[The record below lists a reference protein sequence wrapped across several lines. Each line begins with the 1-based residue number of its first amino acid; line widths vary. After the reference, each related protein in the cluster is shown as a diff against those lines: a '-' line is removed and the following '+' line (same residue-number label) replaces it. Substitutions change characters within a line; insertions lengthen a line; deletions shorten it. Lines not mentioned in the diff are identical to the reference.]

1 MNKTKPPTHP
11 IMLNQETYDLLQF
24 VKVELERL
32 TGFEPTN
39 GQAIRHLIVAFYGEG
54 GTLSSRVIPHLG
66 RCDERYERGRD

>member
-54 GTLSSRVIPHLG
+54 GNPQLKGNSTSGKVR
-66 RCDERYERGRD
+66 